1 MFADLPKLLQEKVR
15 EYLQDNNFPAAKA
28 LYDEYHTQHPKQ
40 SHNSRIKSSST
51 SKINL
56 RVHDHGKN
64 G

>member
-15 EYLQDNNFPAAKA
+15 EFLQDNNFPAAKA

-40 SHNSRIKSSST
+40 SHNPRIKSSS
-51 SKINL
+51 SKTNL
-56 RVHDHGKN
+56 RVHEHGKN